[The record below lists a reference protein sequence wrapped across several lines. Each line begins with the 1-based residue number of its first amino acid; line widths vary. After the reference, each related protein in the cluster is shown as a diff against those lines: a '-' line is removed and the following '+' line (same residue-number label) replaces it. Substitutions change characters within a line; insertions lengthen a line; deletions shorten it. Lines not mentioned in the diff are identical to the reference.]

1 MYCVSTLG
9 PKVPVIDQ
17 QYSSTSNSITV
28 NWAPGTSSQQVGS
41 TEVHSAIALTDPG
54 FFRGGCAN
62 SQTFFAENCMK
73 MKEFGPPRG
82 RGASVPRV
90 PLVHYE

>member
-1 MYCVSTLG
+1 MSIVYLSRYCVSTLG

-41 TEVHSAIALTDPG
+41 TEVHSAILLT
-54 FFRGGCAN
+54 
-62 SQTFFAENCMK
+62 
-73 MKEFGPPRG
+73 
-82 RGASVPRV
+82 
-90 PLVHYE
+90 LH

>member
-17 QYSSTSNSITV
+17 QYSSTSNSIAV

-41 TEVHSAIALTDPG
+41 TEVHSAILLT
-54 FFRGGCAN
+54 
-62 SQTFFAENCMK
+62 
-73 MKEFGPPRG
+73 
-82 RGASVPRV
+82 
-90 PLVHYE
+90 LH

>member
-1 MYCVSTLG
+1 MNLVLSIHYVTTLG

-41 TEVHSAIALTDPG
+41 THVHSVILHINKCYIISKCIEVYEG
-54 FFRGGCAN
+54 FR
-62 SQTFFAENCMK
+62 T
-73 MKEFGPPRG
+73 
-82 RGASVPRV
+82 SV
-90 PLVHYE
+90 